1 MRRRSGVYQETP
13 GVAHVGQV
21 ADDLQVVEQRGSL
34 LGRPFDAEGQ
44 YAAETVGQVL
54 LGQIVERTALQ
65 TGIVYALDRAIG
77 PFRAHCPPIAVRA
90 ARGFRVLAAAGRS

>member
-1 MRRRSGVYQETP
+1 MFDAQREAQHVGINARSDQFAFVELGVRRRSGVYQETP

-44 YAAETVGQVL
+44 YAAETVGQAKSWKGL
-54 LGQIVERTALQ
+54 LFKPG
-65 TGIVYALDRAIG
+65 
-77 PFRAHCPPIAVRA
+77 
-90 ARGFRVLAAAGRS
+90 